1 MGNLSRRSRLGATAA
16 VALFALSVA
25 VPAHASPV
33 TAPSGRVSGTAIPL
47 GGPGLSGKGVHVSYA
62 AGATKLPPVAA
73 SSWVVADLTTGEILA
88 AKAPHLTRPPAS
100 TLKTLTALTLI
111 PQLDPKRV
119 YRSQVSDVMV
129 EGSRAGLV
137 DRGTYTV
144 DDLFYG
150 LLLPS
155 GNDAARALAH
165 ANGGVKKTVAEMN
178 EVARHL
184 QAVDTVAKTPHGLD
198 TPGQVSSAYDLA
210 LIARA
215 ALQLPGFRTY
225 VSTLRYDFPGKMPKA
240 GKKRKTFELW
250 NQNPL
255 LREGYRGVIG
265 VKTGYTTLAGRT
277 FVGRRSVVAHTLVVT
292 LMGVTEP
299 TVNASSK
306 LLTWGFK
313 AEGHVTPVGT
323 LVDPGVGHRPG
334 RTPAASARDSR
345 SPARHRAGRPRPP
358 RAPQPPGR
366 SLAGSAALSSW
377 PAPSSACWPCAAGAA
392 RSAAG
397 SGSSPPRDEP
407 ADPHAMPRPWSSAT
421 ATQAETTRVHFAV
434 KLIQTSIPIVTAKTP

>member
-1 MGNLSRRSRLGATAA
+1 MGTQRRRLRAA
-16 VALFALSVA
+16 AGIALALFTLSVVA
-25 VPAHASPV
+25 PTSPASATDASPGASP
-33 TAPSGRVSGTAIPL
+33 APSGSPVAGVAVGPL
-47 GGPGLSGKGVHVSYA
+47 GGPGMSGRGVHVSYA
-62 AGATKLPPVAA
+62 AGAAKLPPIAA
-73 SSWVVADLTTGEILA
+73 TSWVVADLTTGEILA
-88 AKAPHLTRPPAS
+88 AKAPHLARPPAS

-111 PQLDPKRV
+111 PQLDPKSE
-119 YRSQVSDVMV
+119 YRSVLSDVTV

-225 VSTLRYDFPGKMPKA
+225 VSTLKYDFPGKMPKA

-277 FVGRRSVVAHTLVVT
+277 FVGAAKRGGHTLVVT

-323 LVDPGVGHRPG
+323 LVDPVADTVQADPPPPQPVTAAAPLGTAPVTETTAGSSAAWPLARWLGGALVVAGAVVGLLALRG
-334 RTPAASARDSR
+334 RRREERSRQRLIASARR
-345 SPARHRAGRPRPP
+345 AR
-358 RAPQPPGR
+358 
-366 SLAGSAALSSW
+366 
-377 PAPSSACWPCAAGAA
+377 
-392 RSAAG
+392 
-397 SGSSPPRDEP
+397 
-407 ADPHAMPRPWSSAT
+407 
-421 ATQAETTRVHFAV
+421 
-434 KLIQTSIPIVTAKTP
+434 